1 MSMAAGIVTRA
12 LLGAACCTLLGN
24 CGSGDA
30 PPFPAQEALQTF
42 HLPPG
47 FEIELVA
54 AEPLVSDPVAA
65 AFDGRG
71 RLFVL
76 EMGDYPMQSEP
87 QGRVVVLE
95 DSGGD
100 GRFDRSHV
108 YADGLAFPTGLM
120 PWKEGVLVAAAPHIL
135 YLPDSDGDLRADE
148 RRVILTGFNRYNPQ
162 LRVNGLLYGID
173 NWIYGVYPKVGP
185 SRRNPQQFGLTGEPL
200 HFPGHPGAAAV
211 DVAALGT
218 DFRFRPDRLQLEPVS
233 GNSQYGNAFD
243 ASGNRF
249 GLWNNN
255 HIRHPVIAHR
265 YLSRNPYLQVS
276 SAMEFPSD
284 HENQSTVYPITRNPI
299 YVHESQV
306 GMFTSSCGNSVYTA
320 ARFPERLRGAYFVC
334 DPLHNLVHC
343 DLLSPSGATFS
354 ARRAYEERE
363 FLASTDAWFKPVF
376 TTVGPDGALY
386 VVDYYRKYVEH
397 PDYVPE
403 DLEGRFDLRAGAGMG
418 RIYRVV
424 PEKGG
429 TGGTPN
435 LQDSDSRRL
444 VETLS
449 HANMWWRITAQRLL
463 VERQDQAA
471 VPTLRE
477 LAVSADRPESR
488 IHALRTLDGL
498 GGLDAGLTEQALG
511 DSDARVREHA
521 IRLSEQFESPR
532 LVKRLLDLVGDP
544 DRRVQFQL
552 ACTLGLLPESQSFGP
567 LNRLLARHPEDRWLQ
582 IAVLTS
588 ASENAGRWLRTVTR
602 NDAFLVSE
610 TPGKEEFLLKLAA
623 VLGARQIESGISEV
637 LRVAAGG
644 AEPAGEWWRSALL
657 AGLGQGLGQGAEARI
672 RLDRSDERLLFRL
685 VRSPSPAV
693 AASALDLTDR
703 VMLSDSPRLRRLVAS
718 ALEDSDNRTDEA
730 ARVISVRILGL
741 DLAGAVTRALKG
753 LLTPQEAPTVQVA
766 AARSLL
772 KMGSREVVPFL
783 LRNWGNITEPVR
795 KAAWDGI
802 LDRKELVSALLDGI
816 RDKDA
821 DVWTLGR
828 PRINQLLESPDEEI
842 RRRAGALFGDLSEGR
857 EDLIQRY
864 ESALLSKGKVP
875 RGREIFRENCSRC
888 HLLDGM
894 GSEVGPDLRDVIRR
908 PKRFFLTKI
917 LDPNLNIAPGY
928 ETYVI
933 ETRSGATVSGVIA
946 RESPTSVTL
955 RREEGEEE
963 ILLRS
968 NIAALRVSSVS
979 TMPEGLEEEID
990 ADAMADLLEYLQ
1002 RLSTPGP
1009 M

>member
-1 MSMAAGIVTRA
+1 MVSGIVSRM
-12 LLGAACCTLLGN
+12 LLGAACCALLGN

-30 PPFPAQEALQTF
+30 PPFPARKALETF
-42 HLPPG
+42 RLPPG

-54 AEPLVSDPVAA
+54 AEPLVADPVAA

-76 EMGDYPMQSEP
+76 ELGDYPMQSEP

-95 DSGGD
+95 DSTGSGE
-100 GRFDRSHV
+100 FDRSHV
-108 YADGLAFPTGLM
+108 YADKLAFPTGLM
-120 PWKEGVLVAAAPHIL
+120 PWKEGVLVAAAPDIF
-135 YLPDSDGDLRADE
+135 YLPDVDGDLRADE

-173 NWIYGVYPKVGP
+173 NWIYGAYPKVGP

-200 HFPGHPGAAAV
+200 HFPDHPEAAAV
-211 DVAALGT
+211 DVSALGT
-218 DFRFRPDRLQLEPVS
+218 DFRFRPDRWQLEPVA

-243 ASGNRF
+243 DAGNRF

-284 HENQSTVYPITRNPI
+284 HENQSTVYPITRNPV

-306 GMFTSSCGNSVYTA
+306 GIFTSSCGNSVYTA

-354 ARRAYEERE
+354 ARRAFEKRE

-403 DLEGRFDLRAGAGMG
+403 DLEGQFDLRAGAGRG

-424 PEKGG
+424 HKDGG
-429 TGGTPN
+429 ADATPD
-435 LQDSDSRRL
+435 LQDADSTRL
-444 VETLS
+444 VEALS

-463 VERQDQAA
+463 VESQDQAA
-471 VPTLRE
+471 VPALRE
-477 LAVSADRPESR
+477 LAVSAVRPESR

-498 GGLDAGLTEQALG
+498 EGLDAALTAQALG
-511 DSDARVREHA
+511 DGDSRVREHA
-521 IRLSEQFESPR
+521 IRLSEQFDSPR
-532 LVKRLLDLVGDP
+532 LLKRLLELVEDP
-544 DRRVQFQL
+544 DRRVRFQL
-552 ACTLGLLPESQSFGP
+552 ACTLGLLPESQSFDP
-567 LNRLLARHPEDRWLQ
+567 LIRLLARRPEDRWLQ
-582 IAVLTS
+582 VAVLTS

-602 NDAFLVSE
+602 NGAFLATESE
-610 TPGKEEFLLKLAA
+610 GKEEFLMRLAA
-623 VLGARQIESGISEV
+623 ILGARQQEPGISQV
-637 LRVAAGG
+637 LRLAAGG
-644 AEPAGEWWRSALL
+644 AESGGEWWRNALL
-657 AGLGQGLGQGAEARI
+657 AGLGQGLGQGAEARV
-672 RLDRSDERLLFRL
+672 RLGRSDERLLFRL
-685 VRSPSPAV
+685 MRTPSPAV
-693 AASALDLTDR
+693 AGAALDLSDR
-703 VMLSDSPRLRRLVAS
+703 VTLSDSPRLRRLLAT
-718 ALEDSDNRTDEA
+718 ALEDLNNRTDEA
-730 ARVISVRILGL
+730 VRVNAVRILGL
-741 DLAGAVTRALKG
+741 DPSGEATPALKR
-753 LLTPQEAPTVQVA
+753 LLTPREAPRVQVG

-772 KMGSREVVPFL
+772 TTGSAEVVPFL
-783 LRNWGNITEPVR
+783 LREWKSLTGPVR
-795 KAAWDGI
+795 KAAWDGV
-802 LDRKELVSALLDGI
+802 LARKEFVSALLDGVQEEEVEAWI
-816 RDKDA
+816 
-821 DVWTLGR
+821 LGR
-828 PRINQLLESPDEEI
+828 ARINQLLESPDDEL
-842 RRRAGALFGDLSEGR
+842 RRRAEALFPDLSVGR
-857 EDLIQRY
+857 EDLIERY
-864 ESALLSKGKVP
+864 GSALSAKGKIA
-875 RGREIFRENCSRC
+875 RGREIFRESCSRC

-894 GSEVGPDLRDVIRR
+894 GSEVGPDLLDAIRR
-908 PKRFFLTKI
+908 PKKFFVTKI
-917 LDPNLNIAPGY
+917 LDPNQNIAPGY

-933 ETRSGATVSGVIA
+933 ETRSGATVTGVIA
-946 RESPTSVTL
+946 RESPTAVTL
-955 RREEGEEE
+955 RREKGEEE
-963 ILLRS
+963 TLLRS
-968 NIAALRVSSVS
+968 NIATLRVSGVS

-990 ADAMADLLEYLQ
+990 PAAMADLLEYLQ

>member
-1 MSMAAGIVTRA
+1 MAPGIVSRS
-12 LLGAACCTLLGN
+12 LLGAVCCALLASCGRGN
-24 CGSGDA
+24 A
-30 PPFPAQEALQTF
+30 PPFPPQEALESFQ
-42 HLPPG
+42 LPPG

-54 AEPLVSDPVAA
+54 AEPLIADPVAA

-95 DSGGD
+95 DSTGG

-108 YADGLAFPTGLM
+108 YAEELAFPTGLM

-135 YLPDSDGDLRADE
+135 YLPDLDGDLRADE

-162 LRVNGLLYGID
+162 LRVNGLRYGID
-173 NWIYGVYPKVGP
+173 NWIYGAYPKVGP

-200 HFPGHPGAAAV
+200 HFPGHPEVAAV
-211 DVAALGT
+211 DVSALGT
-218 DFRFRPDRLQLEPVS
+218 DFRFRPDRLQLEPVA

-243 ASGNRF
+243 AAGNRF

-284 HENQSTVYPITRNPI
+284 HKNQSTVYPITRNPI

-306 GMFTSSCGNSVYTA
+306 GIFTSSCGNSIYTA

-354 ARRAYEERE
+354 ARRAFEGRE

-403 DLEGRFDLRAGAGMG
+403 DLEGHFDLRAGAGRG

-424 PEKGG
+424 PEKGEADA
-429 TGGTPN
+429 TPD
-435 LQDSDSRRL
+435 LQTAESKRL
-444 VETLS
+444 VEALS

-463 VERQDQAA
+463 VERQDQSV
-471 VPTLRE
+471 VPALRE
-477 LAVSADRPESR
+477 LAVSANQPETR

-498 GGLDAGLTEQALG
+498 GGLDADLTAQALG
-511 DSDARVREHA
+511 DADAKVREHA
-521 IRLSEQFESPR
+521 IRLSEQFDSPR
-532 LVKRLLDLVGDP
+532 LVKRLLDLVEDP

-567 LNRLLARHPEDRWLQ
+567 LTRLLARHPEDRWLQ

-602 NDAFLVSE
+602 NNTFLASE
-610 TPGKEEFLLKLAA
+610 SQEKEEFLVKLAGI
-623 VLGARQIESGISEV
+623 LGARQIETGISEV
-637 LRVAAGG
+637 LRVAASG
-644 AEPAGEWWRSALL
+644 ANPGDEWWRSALL

-672 RLDRSDERLLFRL
+672 RLGRGDERLLFRMM
-685 VRSPSPAV
+685 RSASPAV
-693 AASALDLTDR
+693 AAAALDLTDR
-703 VMLSDSPRLRRLVAS
+703 LMLSDSPRLRRLVET
-718 ALEDSDNRTDEA
+718 ALEDSKSHPDEA
-730 ARVISVRILGL
+730 GRVIAVRILAL
-741 DLAGAVTRALKG
+741 DPAGAATGALEG
-753 LLTPQEAPTVQVA
+753 LLTPQEAPEVQVA
-766 AARSLL
+766 AVRSLL
-772 KMGSREVVPFL
+772 KTGTAEVVPFL

-795 KAAWDGI
+795 RAAWAGF
-802 LDRKELVSALLDGI
+802 LARKEFVSALLDGI
-816 RDKDA
+816 QEKEVE
-821 DVWTLGR
+821 VWTLGR
-828 PRINQLLESPDEEI
+828 PRINQLLESPDEEV
-842 RRRAGALFGDLSEGR
+842 RRRAEGLFGDLSDGR
-857 EDLIQRY
+857 EDLIERY
-864 ESALLSKGKVP
+864 ESALSAQGEVP

-894 GSEVGPDLRDVIRR
+894 GSEVGPDLLDVVRR
-908 PKRFFLTKI
+908 PKKFFLAKI
-917 LDPNLNIAPGY
+917 LDPNRNIAPGY

-933 ETRSGATVSGVIA
+933 ETRSGATVTGVIA
-946 RESPTSVTL
+946 RESPTAVTL

-963 ILLRS
+963 TLLRS
-968 NIAALRVSSVS
+968 NIATLRVSSVS
-979 TMPEGLEEEID
+979 NMPEGLEEEID
-990 ADAMADLLEYLQ
+990 PAAMADLLEYLQ

>member
-1 MSMAAGIVTRA
+1 MTLGIVSRSFPAAASCLLLA
-12 LLGAACCTLLGN
+12 LVSCGRGN
-24 CGSGDA
+24 TS
-30 PPFPAQEALQTF
+30 PFPAQEALKTF
-42 HLPPG
+42 RLPPG
-47 FEIELVA
+47 LEIELVA
-54 AEPLVSDPVAA
+54 AEPLVADPVAA

-95 DSGGD
+95 DTGSGK
-100 GRFDRSHV
+100 FDRSHV
-108 YADGLAFPTGLM
+108 FAEKLAFPTGLM

-173 NWIYGVYPKVGP
+173 NWIYGAYPKVGP

-200 HFPGHPGAAAV
+200 HFPGHPEVASV

-218 DFRFRPDRLQLEPVS
+218 DFRFRPDRLQLEPVA

-243 ASGNRF
+243 AAGNRF

-276 SAMEFPSD
+276 SAMESPSD

-306 GMFTSSCGNSVYTA
+306 GIFTSSCGNSVYTA
-320 ARFPERLRGAYFVC
+320 GRFPKRLRGAYFVC

-354 ARRAYEERE
+354 ARRAYQERE
-363 FLASTDAWFKPVF
+363 FLASTDPWFKPVF

-424 PEKGG
+424 PEEGG
-429 TGGTPN
+429 PDGTPN
-435 LQDSDSRRL
+435 LQDSGSRRL

-463 VERQDQAA
+463 VERQDHAA
-471 VPTLRE
+471 VPALRK

-488 IHALRTLDGL
+488 IHSLRTLDGL
-498 GGLDAGLTEQALG
+498 GGLDAGLTGQALG

-521 IRLSEQFESPR
+521 VRLSEQFDSPR
-532 LVKRLLDLVGDP
+532 LVKRLLALVEDP

-552 ACTLGLLPESQSFGP
+552 ACTLGLLPESQSFGA
-567 LNRLLARHPEDRWLQ
+567 LTRLLARHPEDRWLQ
-582 IAVLTS
+582 VAVLTS
-588 ASENAGRWLRTVTR
+588 ASGNAGRWLRTVTR
-602 NDAFLVSE
+602 NHTFLASETQGKKEFLVR
-610 TPGKEEFLLKLAA
+610 LAA
-623 VLGARQIESGISEV
+623 ILGARQVGTGVSEV

-644 AEPAGEWWRSALL
+644 AKPAGEWWRSALL

-685 VRSPSPAV
+685 VRSPFPAV
-693 AASALDLTDR
+693 AAAALDLTDR
-703 VMLSDSPRLRRLVAS
+703 VMLSDSPRLRRLVAA
-718 ALEDSDNRTDEA
+718 ALEDSGNRTDEA

-741 DLAGAVTRALKG
+741 DPAGAVTHALKG
-753 LLTPQEAPTVQVA
+753 LLTPQEAPTVQVE

-795 KAAWDGI
+795 KAAWDGF

-821 DVWTLGR
+821 EVWTLGR

-894 GSEVGPDLRDVIRR
+894 GREVGPDLRDVIRR
-908 PKRFFLTKI
+908 PKRFFLAKI

-928 ETYVI
+928 ETYVV

-963 ILLRS
+963 TLLRS

-990 ADAMADLLEYLQ
+990 PDAMADLLEYLQ

>member
-1 MSMAAGIVTRA
+1 MAPGSVSRS
-12 LLGAACCTLLGN
+12 LLGAVCCALLASCGCGN
-24 CGSGDA
+24 T
-30 PPFPAQEALQTF
+30 PPFPPQEALKTF
-42 HLPPG
+42 QLPPG
-47 FEIELVA
+47 FKIELVA
-54 AEPLVSDPVAA
+54 AEPLVADPVAI

-71 RLFVL
+71 RLLVL

-95 DSGGD
+95 DSGG
-100 GRFDRSHV
+100 GKFDRSHV
-108 YADGLAFPTGLM
+108 YADKLAFPTGLM
-120 PWKEGVLVAAAPHIL
+120 PWKEGVLVAAAPDVL
-135 YLPDSDGDLRADE
+135 YLPDLDGDLRADE

-185 SRRNPQQFGLTGEPL
+185 SRRNPEQFGLTGEPL
-200 HFPGHPGAAAV
+200 HFPGHPEVAAV
-211 DVAALGT
+211 DVSALGT
-218 DFRFRPDRLQLEPVS
+218 DFRFRPDRLQLEPVA

-276 SAMEFPSD
+276 SSMEFPSD
-284 HENQSTVYPITRNPI
+284 HENQSIVYPITRNPI

-306 GMFTSSCGNSVYTA
+306 GIFTSSCGNSVYNA
-320 ARFPERLRGAYFVC
+320 GRFPERLRGAYFVC

-354 ARRAYEERE
+354 ARRAFEERE

-403 DLEGRFDLRAGAGMG
+403 DLEGHFDLRAGAGRG

-424 PEKGG
+424 PEKGEADE
-429 TGGTPN
+429 TPD
-435 LQDSDSRRL
+435 LQAAESRRL
-444 VETLS
+444 VEALS

-463 VERQDQAA
+463 VERQDQSV
-471 VPTLRE
+471 VPVLRE
-477 LAVSADRPESR
+477 HAVSADRPESR

-498 GGLDAGLTEQALG
+498 GGLDADLTAQALG
-511 DSDARVREHA
+511 DGDARVREHA
-521 IRLSEQFESPR
+521 IRLSEQFDSPR
-532 LVKRLLDLVGDP
+532 LVKRLLDLVEDP

-552 ACTLGLLPESQSFGP
+552 ACTLALLPESQSFGP
-567 LNRLLARHPEDRWLQ
+567 LTRLLARHPEDRWLQ

-602 NDAFLVSE
+602 NGAFLVSE
-610 TPGKEEFLLKLAA
+610 TRGKEEFLVRLAA
-623 VLGARQIESGISEV
+623 ILGARQIETGITEV
-637 LRVAAGG
+637 LRLAASATKLGD
-644 AEPAGEWWRSALL
+644 EWWRSALL
-657 AGLGQGLGQGAEARI
+657 AGLGQGLSQGAEARI
-672 RLDRSDERLLFRL
+672 HLSRSDERLLFRL
-685 VRSPSPAV
+685 MGSSSPAV
-693 AASALDLTDR
+693 AAAALNLTDR
-703 VMLSDSPRLRRLVAS
+703 LLLSDSPRLRRLVET
-718 ALEDSDNRTDEA
+718 ALENAKSHPDQA
-730 ARVISVRILGL
+730 ARVIAVRILGL
-741 DLAGAVTRALKG
+741 DPAGAATRALEE
-753 LLTPQEAPTVQVA
+753 LLTPQVAPEVQVA

-772 KMGSREVVPFL
+772 KTGTAEVVPFL

-795 KAAWDGI
+795 RAAWDGF
-802 LDRKELVSALLDGI
+802 LARKEFVSALLDGI
-816 RDKDA
+816 QEKEVE
-821 DVWTLGR
+821 VWTLGR
-828 PRINQLLESPDEEI
+828 PRINQLLESPDEEV
-842 RRRAGALFGDLSEGR
+842 RRRAEGLFGDLSDGR
-857 EDLIQRY
+857 EDLIERY
-864 ESALLSKGKVP
+864 KSALSAQGEVP

-894 GSEVGPDLRDVIRR
+894 GSEVGPDLLDVIRR
-908 PKRFFLTKI
+908 PKKFFLAKI

-946 RESPTSVTL
+946 QESPTSVTL

-963 ILLRS
+963 TLLRS
-968 NIAALRVSSVS
+968 NIATLRVSSVS
-979 TMPEGLEEEID
+979 NMPEGLEEDID
-990 ADAMADLLEYLQ
+990 PAAMADLLEYLQ

>member
-1 MSMAAGIVTRA
+1 MAPGSVSRS
-12 LLGAACCTLLGN
+12 LLGAVCCALLASCGCGN
-24 CGSGDA
+24 T
-30 PPFPAQEALQTF
+30 PPFPPQEALKTF
-42 HLPPG
+42 QLPPG
-47 FEIELVA
+47 FKIELVA
-54 AEPLVSDPVAA
+54 AEPLVADPVAI

-95 DSGGD
+95 DSGG
-100 GRFDRSHV
+100 GKFDRSHV
-108 YADGLAFPTGLM
+108 YAEDLAFPTGLM

-135 YLPDSDGDLRADE
+135 YLPDLDGDLRADE

-185 SRRNPQQFGLTGEPL
+185 SRRNPEQFGLTGEPL
-200 HFPGHPGAAAV
+200 HFPGRPEAAAV

-218 DFRFRPDRLQLEPVS
+218 DFRFRPDRLQLEPVA

-243 ASGNRF
+243 AAGNRF

-276 SAMEFPSD
+276 SSMEFPSD
-284 HENQSTVYPITRNPI
+284 HENQSIVYPITRNPI

-306 GMFTSSCGNSVYTA
+306 GIFTSSCGNSVYNA
-320 ARFPERLRGAYFVC
+320 GRFPERLRGAYFVC

-354 ARRAYEERE
+354 ARRAFEERE

-403 DLEGRFDLRAGAGMG
+403 DLEGHFDLRAGAGRG

-424 PEKGG
+424 PEKGEADE
-429 TGGTPN
+429 TPD
-435 LQDSDSRRL
+435 LQAAESRRL
-444 VETLS
+444 VEALS

-463 VERQDQAA
+463 VERQDQSV
-471 VPTLRE
+471 VPVLRE
-477 LAVSADRPESR
+477 HAVSADRPESR

-498 GGLDAGLTEQALG
+498 GGLDADLTAQALG
-511 DSDARVREHA
+511 DGDARVREHA
-521 IRLSEQFESPR
+521 IRLSEQFDSPR
-532 LVKRLLDLVGDP
+532 LVKRLLDLVEDP

-567 LNRLLARHPEDRWLQ
+567 LTRLLARHPEDRWLQ

-602 NDAFLVSE
+602 NGAFLVSE
-610 TPGKEEFLLKLAA
+610 TRGKEEFLVRLAA
-623 VLGARQIESGISEV
+623 ILGARQIETGITEV
-637 LRVAAGG
+637 LRLAASATKLGD
-644 AEPAGEWWRSALL
+644 EWWRSALL
-657 AGLGQGLGQGAEARI
+657 AGLGQGLSQGAEARI
-672 RLDRSDERLLFRL
+672 HLSRSDERLLFRL
-685 VRSPSPAV
+685 MGSSSPAV
-693 AASALDLTDR
+693 AAAALNLTDR
-703 VMLSDSPRLRRLVAS
+703 LLLSDSPRLRRLVET
-718 ALEDSDNRTDEA
+718 ALENAKSHPDQA
-730 ARVISVRILGL
+730 ARVIAVRILGL
-741 DLAGAVTRALKG
+741 DPAGAATRALEE
-753 LLTPQEAPTVQVA
+753 LLTPQVAPEVQVA

-772 KMGSREVVPFL
+772 KTGTAEVVPFL

-795 KAAWDGI
+795 RAAWDGF
-802 LDRKELVSALLDGI
+802 LARKEFVSALLDGI
-816 RDKDA
+816 QEKEVE
-821 DVWTLGR
+821 VWTLGR
-828 PRINQLLESPDEEI
+828 PRINQLLESPDEEV
-842 RRRAGALFGDLSEGR
+842 RRRAEGLFGDLSDGR
-857 EDLIQRY
+857 EDLIERY
-864 ESALLSKGKVP
+864 KSALSAQGEVP

-894 GSEVGPDLRDVIRR
+894 GSEVGPDLLDVTRR
-908 PKRFFLTKI
+908 PKKFFLAKI

-946 RESPTSVTL
+946 QESPTSVTL

-963 ILLRS
+963 TLLRS
-968 NIAALRVSSVS
+968 NIATLRVSSVS
-979 TMPEGLEEEID
+979 NMPEGLEEDID
-990 ADAMADLLEYLQ
+990 PAAMADLLEYLQ

>member
-1 MSMAAGIVTRA
+1 MAPGIVSQS
-12 LLGAACCTLLGN
+12 LLGAACCLLLASCGRGN
-24 CGSGDA
+24 T
-30 PPFPAQEALQTF
+30 PPFPPQEALKTF
-42 HLPPG
+42 QLPPG

-54 AEPLVSDPVAA
+54 AEPLVADPVAI

-71 RLFVL
+71 RLLVL

-95 DSGGD
+95 DSAGG
-100 GRFDRSHV
+100 GKFDRSHV
-108 YADGLAFPTGLM
+108 YADKLAFPTGLM
-120 PWKEGVLVAAAPHIL
+120 PWKEGVLVAAAPDVL
-135 YLPDSDGDLRADE
+135 YLPDLDGDLRADE

-173 NWIYGVYPKVGP
+173 NWIYGAYPKVGP

-200 HFPGHPGAAAV
+200 HFPGHPEVAAV
-211 DVAALGT
+211 DVSALGT
-218 DFRFRPDRLQLEPVS
+218 DFRFRPDRLQLEPVA

-243 ASGNRF
+243 AAGNRF

-276 SAMEFPSD
+276 SSMEFPSD
-284 HENQSTVYPITRNPI
+284 HENQSIVYPITRNPI

-306 GMFTSSCGNSVYTA
+306 GIFTSSCGNSVYNA
-320 ARFPERLRGAYFVC
+320 SRFPERLRGAYFVC

-354 ARRAYEERE
+354 ARRAFEERE

-403 DLEGRFDLRAGAGMG
+403 DLEGHFDLRAGAGRG

-424 PEKGG
+424 PEKGEADE
-429 TGGTPN
+429 TPD
-435 LQDSDSRRL
+435 LQAAESRRL
-444 VETLS
+444 VEALS

-463 VERQDQAA
+463 VERQDQSV
-471 VPTLRE
+471 VPVLRE
-477 LAVSADRPESR
+477 HAVSADRPESR

-498 GGLDAGLTEQALG
+498 GGLDADLTAQALG
-511 DSDARVREHA
+511 DGDAKVREHA
-521 IRLSEQFESPR
+521 IRLSEQFDSPR
-532 LVKRLLDLVGDP
+532 LVKRLLDLVEDP

-552 ACTLGLLPESQSFGP
+552 ACTLALLPETQSFGP
-567 LNRLLARHPEDRWLQ
+567 LTRLLARHPEDRWLQ

-602 NDAFLVSE
+602 NGAFLVSE
-610 TPGKEEFLLKLAA
+610 TRGKEEFLVRLAA
-623 VLGARQIESGISEV
+623 ILGARQIETGITEV
-637 LRVAAGG
+637 LRLAASATKLGD
-644 AEPAGEWWRSALL
+644 EWWRSALL
-657 AGLGQGLGQGAEARI
+657 AGLGQGLSQGAEARI
-672 RLDRSDERLLFRL
+672 HLSRSDEHLLFRL
-685 VRSPSPAV
+685 MGASSPAV
-693 AASALDLTDR
+693 AAAALNLTDR
-703 VMLSDSPRLRRLVAS
+703 LLLSDSPRLRRLVET
-718 ALEDSDNRTDEA
+718 ALENAKSHPDQA
-730 ARVISVRILGL
+730 ARVIAVRILGL
-741 DLAGAVTRALKG
+741 DPAGAATRALEE
-753 LLTPQEAPTVQVA
+753 LLKPQVAPEVQVA

-772 KMGSREVVPFL
+772 KTGTAEVVPFL
-783 LRNWGNITEPVR
+783 LRNWGNLTEPVR
-795 KAAWDGI
+795 RAAWDGF
-802 LDRKELVSALLDGI
+802 LARKEFVSALLDRIQEKG
-816 RDKDA
+816 
-821 DVWTLGR
+821 VEVQTLGR
-828 PRINQLLESPDEEI
+828 PRINQLLESPDEEV
-842 RRRAGALFGDLSEGR
+842 RQRAEGLFGDLSDGR

-864 ESALLSKGKVP
+864 EPALSATGEVP

-894 GSEVGPDLRDVIRR
+894 GSEVGPDLLDVVRR
-908 PKRFFLTKI
+908 PKKFFLAKI
-917 LDPNLNIAPGY
+917 LDPNRNIAPGY

-933 ETRSGATVSGVIA
+933 ATRSGATVTGVIA
-946 RESPTSVTL
+946 RESPTAVTL

-963 ILLRS
+963 TLLRS
-968 NIAALRVSSVS
+968 NIATLRVSSVS
-979 TMPEGLEEEID
+979 NMPEGLEEEID
-990 ADAMADLLEYLQ
+990 PAAMADLLEYLQ

>member
-1 MSMAAGIVTRA
+1 MAPGSVSRS
-12 LLGAACCTLLGN
+12 LLGAVCCALLASCGCGN
-24 CGSGDA
+24 T
-30 PPFPAQEALQTF
+30 PPFPPQEALKTF
-42 HLPPG
+42 QLPPG
-47 FEIELVA
+47 FKIELVA
-54 AEPLVSDPVAA
+54 AEPLVADPVAI

-95 DSGGD
+95 DSGG
-100 GRFDRSHV
+100 GKFDRSHV
-108 YADGLAFPTGLM
+108 YAEELAFPTGLM

-135 YLPDSDGDLRADE
+135 YLPDLDGDLRADE

-185 SRRNPQQFGLTGEPL
+185 SRRNPEQFGLTGEPL
-200 HFPGHPGAAAV
+200 HFPGRPEAAAV

-218 DFRFRPDRLQLEPVS
+218 DFRFRPDRLQLEPVA

-243 ASGNRF
+243 AAGNRF

-276 SAMEFPSD
+276 SSMEFPSD
-284 HENQSTVYPITRNPI
+284 HENQSIVYPITRNPI

-306 GMFTSSCGNSVYTA
+306 GIFTSSCGNSVYNA
-320 ARFPERLRGAYFVC
+320 GRFPERLRGAYFVC

-354 ARRAYEERE
+354 ARRAFEERE

-403 DLEGRFDLRAGAGMG
+403 DLEGHFDLRAGAGRG

-424 PEKGG
+424 PEKGEADE
-429 TGGTPN
+429 TPD
-435 LQDSDSRRL
+435 LQAAESRRL
-444 VETLS
+444 VEALS

-463 VERQDQAA
+463 VERQDQSV
-471 VPTLRE
+471 VPVLRE
-477 LAVSADRPESR
+477 HAVSADRPESR

-498 GGLDAGLTEQALG
+498 GGLDADLTAQALG
-511 DSDARVREHA
+511 DGDARVREHA
-521 IRLSEQFESPR
+521 IRLSEQFDSPR
-532 LVKRLLDLVGDP
+532 LVKRLLDLVEDP

-567 LNRLLARHPEDRWLQ
+567 LTRLLARHPEDRWLQ

-602 NDAFLVSE
+602 NGAFLVSE
-610 TPGKEEFLLKLAA
+610 TRGKEEFLVRLAA
-623 VLGARQIESGISEV
+623 ILGARQIETGITEV
-637 LRVAAGG
+637 LRLAASATKLGD
-644 AEPAGEWWRSALL
+644 EWWRSALL
-657 AGLGQGLGQGAEARI
+657 AGLGQGLSQGAEARI
-672 RLDRSDERLLFRL
+672 HLSRSDERLLFRL
-685 VRSPSPAV
+685 MGSSSPAV
-693 AASALDLTDR
+693 AAAALNLTDR
-703 VMLSDSPRLRRLVAS
+703 LLLSDSPRLRRLVET
-718 ALEDSDNRTDEA
+718 ALENAKSHPDQA
-730 ARVISVRILGL
+730 ARVIAVRILGL
-741 DLAGAVTRALKG
+741 DPAGAATRALEE
-753 LLTPQEAPTVQVA
+753 LLTPQVAPEVQVA

-772 KMGSREVVPFL
+772 KTGTAEVVPFL

-795 KAAWDGI
+795 RAAWDGF
-802 LDRKELVSALLDGI
+802 LARKEFVSALLDGI
-816 RDKDA
+816 QEKEVE
-821 DVWTLGR
+821 VWTLGR
-828 PRINQLLESPDEEI
+828 PRINQLLESPDEEV
-842 RRRAGALFGDLSEGR
+842 RRRAEGLFGDLSDGR
-857 EDLIQRY
+857 EDLIERY
-864 ESALLSKGKVP
+864 KSALSAQGEVP

-894 GSEVGPDLRDVIRR
+894 GSEVGPDLLDVTRR
-908 PKRFFLTKI
+908 PKKFFLAKI

-946 RESPTSVTL
+946 QESPTSVTL

-963 ILLRS
+963 TLLRS
-968 NIAALRVSSVS
+968 NIATLRVSSVS
-979 TMPEGLEEEID
+979 NMPEGLEEDID
-990 ADAMADLLEYLQ
+990 PAAMADLLEYLQ

>member
-1 MSMAAGIVTRA
+1 MAPGSVSRS
-12 LLGAACCTLLGN
+12 LLGAVCCALLASCGCGN
-24 CGSGDA
+24 T
-30 PPFPAQEALQTF
+30 PPFPPQEALKTF
-42 HLPPG
+42 QLPPG
-47 FEIELVA
+47 FKIELVA
-54 AEPLVSDPVAA
+54 AEPLVADPVAI

-95 DSGGD
+95 DSGG
-100 GRFDRSHV
+100 GKFDRSHV
-108 YADGLAFPTGLM
+108 YAEDLAFPTGLM

-135 YLPDSDGDLRADE
+135 YLPDLDGDLRADE

-185 SRRNPQQFGLTGEPL
+185 SRRNPEQFGLTGEPL
-200 HFPGHPGAAAV
+200 HFPGRPEAAAV

-218 DFRFRPDRLQLEPVS
+218 DFRFRPDRLQLEPVA

-243 ASGNRF
+243 AAGNRF

-276 SAMEFPSD
+276 SSMEFPSD
-284 HENQSTVYPITRNPI
+284 HENQSIVYPITRNPI

-306 GMFTSSCGNSVYTA
+306 GIFTSSCGNSVYNA

-354 ARRAYEERE
+354 ARRAFEERE

-403 DLEGRFDLRAGAGMG
+403 DLEGHFDLRAGAGRG

-424 PEKGG
+424 PEKGEADE
-429 TGGTPN
+429 TPD
-435 LQDSDSRRL
+435 LQAAESRRL
-444 VETLS
+444 VEALS

-463 VERQDQAA
+463 VERQDQSV
-471 VPTLRE
+471 VPVLRE
-477 LAVSADRPESR
+477 HAVSADRPESR

-498 GGLDAGLTEQALG
+498 GGLDADLTAQALG
-511 DSDARVREHA
+511 DGDARVREHA
-521 IRLSEQFESPR
+521 IRLSEQFDSPR
-532 LVKRLLDLVGDP
+532 LVKRLLDLVEDP

-567 LNRLLARHPEDRWLQ
+567 LTRLLARHPEDRWLQ

-602 NDAFLVSE
+602 NGAFLVSE
-610 TPGKEEFLLKLAA
+610 TRGKEEFLVRLAA
-623 VLGARQIESGISEV
+623 ILGARQIETGITEV
-637 LRVAAGG
+637 LRLAASATKLGD
-644 AEPAGEWWRSALL
+644 EWWRSALL
-657 AGLGQGLGQGAEARI
+657 AGLGQGLSQGAEARI
-672 RLDRSDERLLFRL
+672 HLSRSDERLLFRL
-685 VRSPSPAV
+685 MGSSSPAV
-693 AASALDLTDR
+693 AAAALNLTDR
-703 VMLSDSPRLRRLVAS
+703 LLLSDSPRLRRLVET
-718 ALEDSDNRTDEA
+718 ALENAKSHPDQA
-730 ARVISVRILGL
+730 ARVIAVRILGL
-741 DLAGAVTRALKG
+741 DPAGAATRALEE
-753 LLTPQEAPTVQVA
+753 LLTPQVAPEVQVA

-772 KMGSREVVPFL
+772 KTGTAEVVPFL

-795 KAAWDGI
+795 RAAWDGF
-802 LDRKELVSALLDGI
+802 LARKEFVSALLDGI
-816 RDKDA
+816 QEKEVE
-821 DVWTLGR
+821 VWTLGR
-828 PRINQLLESPDEEI
+828 PRINQLLESPDEEV
-842 RRRAGALFGDLSEGR
+842 RRRAEGLFGDLSDGR
-857 EDLIQRY
+857 EDLIERY
-864 ESALLSKGKVP
+864 KSALSAQGEVP

-894 GSEVGPDLRDVIRR
+894 GSEVGPDLLDVTRR
-908 PKRFFLTKI
+908 PKKFFLAKI

-946 RESPTSVTL
+946 QESPTSVTL

-963 ILLRS
+963 TLLRS
-968 NIAALRVSSVS
+968 NIATLRVSSVS
-979 TMPEGLEEEID
+979 NMPEGLEEDID
-990 ADAMADLLEYLQ
+990 PAAMADLLEYLQ